1 MTRRGHIHSESG
13 QSAVEFA
20 LVLPLLIGVLLAIVE
35 FGIAFS
41 NYVTLTDAARVG
53 ARKAITIRLG
63 GTTPADASQ
72 AVRDAAGGLS
82 QSNLSVSVTDPDWT
96 TAGSQITVT
105 ASYPYSIQIPLLGI
119 SIASGTLKAQAEERL
134 E

>member
-1 MTRRGHIHSESG
+1 MAERRSLRSEGG
-13 QSAVEFA
+13 QAAVEFA
-20 LVLPLLIGVLLAIVE
+20 LVLPLLLVLLLAIIE

-63 GTTPADASQ
+63 GTTPADATQ
-72 AVRDAAGGLS
+72 AVRDAAGDLN
-82 QSNLSVSVTDPDWT
+82 QSNLQVTVSDPDWT
-96 TAGSQITVT
+96 TAGSQITVK
-105 ASYPYSIQIPLLGI
+105 ASYPYSIDIPLLGL
-119 SIASGTLKAQAEERL
+119 SVVSGTLTAQAEERL